1 MNEEMEMRDSVI
13 LKRAR
18 QADMRRN
25 LRLGLTDLSQP
36 KNEYMITVQPV
47 KAEKEEA
54 KLLCVA
60 IGHDDED
67 IDKFVELHKTCL
79 NDVMYFPTYDVYGLS
94 SNAGNMEK
102 LTALQNEFDAVKKRM
117 DDGTKK
123 ALRSEQK
130 IKLLTNGYKMR
141 AAKIWSQVE

>member
-1 MNEEMEMRDSVI
+1 MESMIMSNSPVDDVKPRGRKSRWNV
-13 LKRAR
+13 
-18 QADMRRN
+18 
-25 LRLGLTDLSQP
+25 
-36 KNEYMITVQPV
+36 YMSDRIAQ
-47 KAEKEEA
+47 
-54 KLLCVA
+54 
-60 IGHDDED
+60 
-67 IDKFVELHKTCL
+67 TCL

-130 IKLLTNGYKMR
+130 IKLLTNRYKMR